1 MQTPSDGMS
10 GPVDPAP
17 RPTRRTF
24 TAEYK
29 ARIVAEYE
37 AAPHGEKSAVSAA
50 GGPVPLPRPGVG
62 GDPRRRR
69 AGRPGP
75 SRCTSDRRQRQ
86 AEQAEIDRLRAENQR
101 LTGKLAQTQA
111 ALSIMGKA
119 HELLESLA
127 ESAEPPTRV
136 EQVMDETFTALTARG
151 LPVTAACRL
160 VGRARASHYRHVRP
174 PVHGPQARGGHRDR
188 RR

>member
-1 MQTPSDGMS
+1 MSSMQVPIDGKP

-37 AAPHGEKSAVSAA
+37 AAPHGEKSAVLRREGLFHSHVREWATTRDA
-50 GGPVPLPRPGVG
+50 GGM
-62 GDPRRRR
+62 
-69 AGRPGP
+69 AGLDRDGAA
-75 SRCTSDRRQRQ
+75 SGRRQRRADQ
-86 AEQAEIDRLRAENQR
+86 AEMIRLRAENRR

-127 ESAEPPTRV
+127 ESSEPRSGSS
-136 EQVMDETFTALTARG
+136 R
-151 LPVTAACRL
+151 
-160 VGRARASHYRHVRP
+160 
-174 PVHGPQARGGHRDR
+174 
-188 RR
+188 

>member
-1 MQTPSDGMS
+1 MQGVTGDVFVSSSMQSPNE

-37 AAPHGEKSAVSAA
+37 AAPRGEKSGVLRREGLYHSHVREWASARDAGALVGLDRVGAVS
-50 GGPVPLPRPGVG
+50 G
-62 GDPRRRR
+62 
-69 AGRPGP
+69 
-75 SRCTSDRRQRQ
+75 RRQRRS
-86 AEQAEIDRLRAENQR
+86 EQAEIDRLRAENDR

-127 ESAEPPTRV
+127 ESTE
-136 EQVMDETFTALTARG
+136 
-151 LPVTAACRL
+151 
-160 VGRARASHYRHVRP
+160 RP
-174 PVHGPQARGGHRDR
+174 R
-188 RR
+188 RPSGSST